1 MQALIDLRDHCQSI
15 FGRELPVLSGGN
27 SANLPLLV
35 RGEMPRGINLLRVG
49 ESIQL
54 GRNVI
59 DRSPFPNTRQ
69 DTYRLV
75 AEIIELEQKP
85 SIPIG
90 DIGQDAFGNMPLFI
104 DRGIRRRAI
113 CNIGR
118 QDVVIDN
125 LTPED
130 PGIIIL
136 GGSSDHLLIDVEEA
150 GSALQVGSEIA
161 FRPGY
166 GALLA
171 ASTSDYVQKVIIPG
185 R

>member
-1 MQALIDLRDHCQSI
+1 
-15 FGRELPVLSGGN
+15 VLTGGN

-35 RGEMPRGINLLRVG
+35 RGEMPGAINQLRVG

-90 DIGQDAFGNMPLFI
+90 DIGQDAFGNMPHFI

-113 CNIGR
+113 CNLGR

-130 PGIIIL
+130 SGIIVL
-136 GGSSDHLLIDVEEA
+136 GGSSDHLLVDVEEA
-150 GSALQVGSEIA
+150 GSPLQVGSEIV

-171 ASTSDYVQKVIIPG
+171 ASTSDYVQKAVIPG
-185 R
+185 L